1 MAPEPRTEQASG
13 LGIAALLVTAV
24 LMLGL
29 AYWYLASGL
38 LVPHPW
44 LAILW
49 VAWAGFALAAWAL
62 RRRPFLA
69 LLVPV
74 AGALFW
80 VIYVQGLG
88 TLLDWQP

>member
-1 MAPEPRTEQASG
+1 MV
-13 LGIAALLVTAV
+13 VTAI

-49 VAWAGFALAAWAL
+49 AVWVGLALAAWGL
-62 RRRPFLA
+62 RRRPLMT
-69 LLVPV
+69 LLVPLF
-74 AGALFW
+74 GALFW
-80 VIYVQGLG
+80 LVYVQGLG
-88 TLLDWQP
+88 TLLNWQP